1 MFDRED
7 GWCFERTAEGEV
19 RLFKKLTAQDNGVL
33 VVELYVT
40 SDEWSS
46 MITSPMKSGE
56 KAEIPAAAITDPVVE
71 LLEVVEGET

>member
-19 RLFKKLTAQDNGVL
+19 RLFKKMNVQDSGPL
-33 VVELYVT
+33 VVELYLT

-46 MITSPMKSGE
+46 MITSPIDPGE
-56 KAEIPAAAITDPVVE
+56 KAEIPATAITDPVVE